1 MVATTFFIDHNLV
14 YLLLLLFLFR
24 VGACMERKSENK
36 VIDSQLFIF
45 IVCGKQRFWD
55 GHMSQS
61 LYIVHSN
68 NTVHS
73 NIIYST
79 F

>member
-1 MVATTFFIDHNLV
+1 
-14 YLLLLLFLFR
+14 
-24 VGACMERKSENK
+24 MERKSENK